1 MRLLTFKD
9 SKESLRYGENP
20 QQSAYFV
27 RESDAPNTI
36 AGAKQLHGKQLSF
49 NNIKDADSA
58 LTLAKSFEQPAAVAV
73 KHMNPCGVG
82 VGDTIE
88 EAYNRAYEADSQS
101 IFGGIVALNRP
112 IGKELAEQLHSIFLE
127 VVIAPE
133 FSQDALDV
141 LQQKKNIRLLEIDMS
156 VNDDEEEFV
165 SVSGGYLV
173 QEKDHSTITRE
184 DMKVVTDEE
193 PTEAQWDA
201 MLLGWKVVAAV
212 KSNAVILSNPQQTVG
227 IGAGQMN
234 RVGSAEIAIERAIGI
249 DDNVAMISDG
259 FFPMDDTVELAAKHG
274 IKAII
279 QPGGSIKDQDSI
291 DMANK
296 HGIAMV
302 TTGERHFKH

>member
-1 MRLLTFKD
+1 
-9 SKESLRYGENP
+9 
-20 QQSAYFV
+20 
-27 RESDAPNTI
+27 
-36 AGAKQLHGKQLSF
+36 
-49 NNIKDADSA
+49 
-58 LTLAKSFEQPAAVAV
+58 
-73 KHMNPCGVG
+73 MNPCGVG

-212 KSNAVILSNPQQTVG
+212 KSNAVSSATHNKLSVL
-227 IGAGQMN
+227 
-234 RVGSAEIAIERAIGI
+234 V
-249 DDNVAMISDG
+249 
-259 FFPMDDTVELAAKHG
+259 
-274 IKAII
+274 
-279 QPGGSIKDQDSI
+279 QD
-291 DMANK
+291 K
-296 HGIAMV
+296 
-302 TTGERHFKH
+302 

>member
-1 MRLLTFKD
+1 
-9 SKESLRYGENP
+9 
-20 QQSAYFV
+20 
-27 RESDAPNTI
+27 
-36 AGAKQLHGKQLSF
+36 
-49 NNIKDADSA
+49 
-58 LTLAKSFEQPAAVAV
+58 
-73 KHMNPCGVG
+73 
-82 VGDTIE
+82 
-88 EAYNRAYEADSQS
+88 
-101 IFGGIVALNRP
+101 
-112 IGKELAEQLHSIFLE
+112 
-127 VVIAPE
+127 
-133 FSQDALDV
+133 
-141 LQQKKNIRLLEIDMS
+141 
-156 VNDDEEEFV
+156 
-165 SVSGGYLV
+165 
-173 QEKDHSTITRE
+173 
-184 DMKVVTDEE
+184 MKVVTDEE